1 MGRVMK
7 EKQIIKLKEIMD
19 IIIIFFIP
27 VFCTWIK
34 NNYENYTAKQ
44 ISIFIGSIFLLI
56 NGCLFLKNEKKN
68 VFLKKITAG
77 FVLGIS
83 IIYSFDQQLA
93 MLYIG
98 NFLCTAFIIFLIK
111 KGWEIRKDRKRWIAK
126 LFLCFGILCFVY
138 NGNYY
143 YLFQKSIQDYSSMY
157 EMDAVTSPKG
167 KYTAIS
173 YMYDLNENEK
183 YIVFVKM
190 IEKKS
195 GKEKNI
201 YLAAQNN
208 LNVTMKWASE
218 ERIAINGSILDV
230 KKDIVDKRK

>member
-1 MGRVMK
+1 
-7 EKQIIKLKEIMD
+7 
-19 IIIIFFIP
+19 
-27 VFCTWIK
+27 
-34 NNYENYTAKQ
+34 
-44 ISIFIGSIFLLI
+44 
-56 NGCLFLKNEKKN
+56 
-68 VFLKKITAG
+68 
-77 FVLGIS
+77 
-83 IIYSFDQQLA
+83 
-93 MLYIG
+93 
-98 NFLCTAFIIFLIK
+98 
-111 KGWEIRKDRKRWIAK
+111 
-126 LFLCFGILCFVY
+126 
-138 NGNYY
+138 
-143 YLFQKSIQDYSSMY
+143 MY
-157 EMDAVTSPKG
+157 EMDSVTSPKG